1 MKRAIV
7 MSLLGLA
14 IAAGDVRLTTVTAQS
29 KVPDLHGYWTNATF
43 TPLERPP
50 ELAGKE
56 FFTEAEAAAELKK
69 RLDRYRAQPK
79 NDVHYDDVTWQDETY
94 DHEPNLRTSLI
105 IAPPNGRVPPLTAE
119 AAKRL
124 AARAAVQ
131 KASPSDG
138 PESRSPAERCISWG
152 NVGPPMMP
160 PTYNANLQILQTGKH
175 VVIFHEMI
183 HDARIIPLD
192 GRAHLPPG
200 VRMLAGD
207 SVGHWEGETLVVDTT
222 NFTGMTN
229 FRGAPRSTRQDIL
242 ASDALHVVERFTPI
256 DRNHI
261 RYTFT
266 VDDPA
271 TWTSKW
277 SGEVPLRRFDG
288 PLFEYAC
295 HEGNYGL
302 PNILR
307 GARADEK

>member
-1 MKRAIV
+1 
-7 MSLLGLA
+7 
-14 IAAGDVRLTTVTAQS
+14 
-29 KVPDLHGYWTNATF
+29 
-43 TPLERPP
+43 
-50 ELAGKE
+50 
-56 FFTEAEAAAELKK
+56 
-69 RLDRYRAQPK
+69 
-79 NDVHYDDVTWQDETY
+79 
-94 DHEPNLRTSLI
+94 
-105 IAPPNGRVPPLTAE
+105 
-119 AAKRL
+119 
-124 AARAAVQ
+124 
-131 KASPSDG
+131 
-138 PESRSPAERCISWG
+138 
-152 NVGPPMMP
+152 MMP

-200 VRMLAGD
+200 VRNLAGD

-222 NFTGMTN
+222 NFTSAEN
-229 FRGAPRSTRQDIL
+229 QRGATLSPAGHL
-242 ASDALHVVERFTPI
+242 ASDANTWSSVTPI

-266 VDDPA
+266 IRNDEQVVRR
-271 TWTSKW
+271 
-277 SGEVPLRRFDG
+277 VPLRRFDG